1 MKYLLKMSWRFLRKQ
16 KLRTFLTA
24 VCLTLAVFVVGIC
37 GVFGSSALYSVR
49 NLYRVEYGSYHFQVS
64 ASAPD
69 DKQITPEGFD
79 VLRHHDAIEQY
90 GEIYYYSPENFAYD
104 QTLPMN
110 YDTLYNAEPGTRL
123 NCWRITLD
131 DYSCTTV
138 NSYSSGFLNYDA
150 NLMQLIGQ
158 DRSIF
163 PSSPIGRMPEQAGE
177 IVLPL
182 DMREGRY
189 DSWLK
194 MIGVGSQVKGKGY
207 QIGDTIH
214 IAVQNGTTAYS
225 GSMTDDQEMLQTGAS
240 VEATAPFP
248 VK

>member
-1 MKYLLKMSWRFLRKQ
+1 MKYLLKMSWRFLREQ

-49 NLYRVEYGSYHFQVS
+49 NLYRVVYGSYHFQVS

-69 DKQITPEGFD
+69 GKQITPEGFD
-79 VLRHHDAIEQY
+79 VLRHHDVIEQY
-90 GEIYYYSPENFAYD
+90 GEIYSYSPRNFAYD

-110 YDTLYNAEPGTRL
+110 YNMLYNAEPGTRL

-150 NLMQLIGQ
+150 NHV
-158 DRSIF
+158 RKSF
-163 PSSPIGRMPEQAGE
+163 A
-177 IVLPL
+177 V
-182 DMREGRY
+182 
-189 DSWLK
+189 
-194 MIGVGSQVKGKGY
+194 
-207 QIGDTIH
+207 H
-214 IAVQNGTTAYS
+214 IAISQ
-225 GSMTDDQEMLQTGAS
+225 
-240 VEATAPFP
+240 
-248 VK
+248 